1 MKKVSRPPIFTAV
14 MLITFV
20 CFMRSAYSQT
30 DATDEVLQ
38 TARRYQTA
46 GIRGDAQAL
55 SDIFDTNITHIHPGE
70 AYRFVGRERLVQE
83 FVTAAARMEKPSFE
97 MLEPR
102 VQFASPDAAVLTYY
116 ISERWLENGNAR
128 RVSEKATEVYVRRNA
143 KWIMIHSHYSLN
155 P

>member
-1 MKKVSRPPIFTAV
+1 MRKLLGSAVFVPV

-20 CFMRSAYSQT
+20 SFMRAAQSQT

-46 GIRGDAQAL
+46 GIRGDAQTLA
-55 SDIFDTNITHIHPGE
+55 DIFDANISHIHPGE
-70 AYRFVGRERLVQE
+70 PYRFVGRERLIQE

-97 MLEPR
+97 MVEPR
-102 VQFASPDAAVLTYY
+102 VQFASPDSAVLTYY
-116 ISERWLENGNAR
+116 ISERWLENGNSHH
-128 RVSEKATEVYVRRNA
+128 VSEKATEVYVRRNA
-143 KWIMIHSHYSLN
+143 KWIMIHSHYSVN